1 MFIKDILLSRWRYLS
16 LPDDE
21 WSKDHFSWATGGFVA
36 THVLKTKDNLSI
48 LGIKAEVEAC
58 YELAGMGKQILRL
71 PENILGLIDNI
82 IIDGKKYREILKF
95 KPGET
100 RPRGYPD
107 AYFDG
112 QTWDFKVSS
121 YENEDTLRQLIKDGR
136 KADNIVFI
144 DLFDNNLRIIEK
156 ALNREKGMRMRDDS
170 WIELPN
176 IHVLSLRALMPV
188 WIK

>member
-1 MFIKDILLSRWRYLS
+1 MFTKDILLSRWRYLS
-16 LPDDE
+16 LPEDE

-48 LGIKAEVEAC
+48 PGIKAEVEAC
-58 YELAGMGKQILRL
+58 IELAGMGKQILRL

-112 QTWDFKVSS
+112 QTWDFKKPS
-121 YENEDTLRQLIKDGR
+121 YDNMDSLRQLLKNGR
-136 KADNIVFI
+136 KADNVVFI
-144 DLFDNNLRIIEK
+144 ADNVRHVERVTYAVERERGSRIGQS
-156 ALNREKGMRMRDDS
+156 LL
-170 WIELPN
+170 ELPN
-176 IHVLSLRALMPV
+176 TYCLFQSELLEV
-188 WIK
+188 WRK